1 MIKEPIV
8 KERVRAI
15 WDYSSSAPNDLKF
28 KSGDIIEVCGTSGA
42 SNWWLHGWMPAK
54 GFGMFPYNFVESLED
69 EFSDTEDEKEVSSPL
84 SPVEKTSTRFRVLKD
99 VSGSEPDGALSL
111 KRGDIINLVERQS
124 DEKWIGRVKLQT
136 GTFVLDNS
144 VVSKSPLSMGPTDD
158 HSTGANHDRPRQG
171 PFLV

>member
-1 MIKEPIV
+1 
-8 KERVRAI
+8 
-15 WDYSSSAPNDLKF
+15 
-28 KSGDIIEVCGTSGA
+28 
-42 SNWWLHGWMPAK
+42 MPAK